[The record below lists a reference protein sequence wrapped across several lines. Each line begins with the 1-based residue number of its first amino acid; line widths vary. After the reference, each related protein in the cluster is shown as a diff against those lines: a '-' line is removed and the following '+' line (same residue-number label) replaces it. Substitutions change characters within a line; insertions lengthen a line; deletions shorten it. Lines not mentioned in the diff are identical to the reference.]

1 MLPHINSSE
10 TPFRYVGQDWGGI
23 TVLTN
28 LHNFADRVYL
38 GSGYAAAVC
47 IFLIFATT
55 MVQMVT
61 RYLGINMNGLSSYAG
76 YFMAAS
82 TFLGLSYALMNGAHI
97 RIETIS
103 KLLGPKRVYLDL
115 FAFGAGTLIAIW
127 FARYACSMVYTT
139 LMLNDVSTDMDAT
152 PLWIPQATMAVGIL
166 LFALAMIDNFL
177 TLLFTGEY
185 RMQRSNQP
193 V

>member
-1 MLPHINSSE
+1 MKLPSANLILDE
-10 TPFRYVGQDWGGI
+10 GEI
-23 TVLTN
+23 TVFANYRKL
-28 LHNFADRVYL
+28 ADRVYL
-38 GSGYAAAVC
+38 WAGYAAALC

-55 MVQMVT
+55 MVQMIT
-61 RYLGINMNGLSSYAG
+61 RYIGINLHGLSSYAG

-82 TFLGLSYALMNGAHI
+82 TFLGLSHALMNGSHI

-103 KLLGPKRVYLDL
+103 KLLGPKRFYLDL
-115 FAFGAGTLIAIW
+115 FAFGMGAVIAVW

-139 LMLNDVSTDMDAT
+139 LILNDVSTDMDAT
-152 PLWIPQATMAVGIL
+152 PLWIPQAAMAVGVIL
-166 LFALAMIDNFL
+166 FTIAMIDNFL
-177 TLLFTGEY
+177 TLLLTGEY

>member
-1 MLPHINSSE
+1 MEIELLS
-10 TPFRYVGQDWGGI
+10 
-23 TVLTN
+23 
-28 LHNFADRVYL
+28 NFHKASDRLYNYA
-38 GSGYAAAVC
+38 GYASAAC

-61 RYLGINMNGLSSYAG
+61 RYLGINLNGLSSYAG

-82 TFLGLSYALMNGAHI
+82 TFLGLPYALMHGSHI

-103 KLLGPKRVYLDL
+103 KLLGPKRFYLDL
-115 FAFGAGTLIAIW
+115 FAFGVGMLIAIW

-139 LMLNDVSTDMDAT
+139 LILNDVSTDMDAT
-152 PLWIPQATMAVGIL
+152 PLWIPQATMAIGVG
-166 LFALAMIDNFL
+166 LFAIAMVDNFL
-177 TLLFTGEY
+177 TLLLTGEY

>member
-1 MLPHINSSE
+1 MEN
-10 TPFRYVGQDWGGI
+10 
-23 TVLTN
+23 VL
-28 LHNFADRVYL
+28 LSNFYRLLDRLYL
-38 GSGYAAAVC
+38 GSGYASAAC

-61 RYLGINMNGLSSYAG
+61 RYLGISLNGLSSYAG

-82 TFLGLSYALMNGAHI
+82 TFFGLSYALMQGSHI

-103 KLLGPKRVYLDL
+103 KLLGPKRFYLDL
-115 FAFGAGTLIAIW
+115 FAFGAGTIIAIW
-127 FARYACSMVYTT
+127 FARYACSMVYIT
-139 LMLNDVSTDMDAT
+139 LVLYDVSTDMDAT
-152 PLWIPQATMAVGIL
+152 PLWIPQTTMTIGVIL
-166 LFALAMIDNFL
+166 FTIAMIDNFL
-177 TLLFTGEY
+177 TLLLTGAY